1 MDKKYFFIVCI
12 LISGMGLINYLD
24 NKLDI
29 TIKNQIVEASFEAGE
44 NIVCGNYILNRNNSY
59 LDNGYFFN
67 EDLIGKNI
75 TIKDCNTI

>member
-12 LISGMGLINYLD
+12 LIFGIVLINYLD

-29 TIKNQIVEASFEAGE
+29 TIENQIVDAFEAGKD
-44 NIVCGNYILNRNNSY
+44 IVCGNYILNRNNSY
-59 LDNGYFFN
+59 LDNGYFFS